1 MSKKR
6 KHDEM
11 TEELE
16 EFTLQ
21 YDLMTLEQLKGI
33 ARSRNKKRRNASSA
47 VQKTLPDR
55 IVLGQLKADLIQ
67 SLKDYEAVHRKS
79 KEEGLSPP
87 KKRRKRKKKSPF
99 KPPKVQAKKAL
110 FESKSKSKSKHQV
123 DAEDMINNSIRL
135 RSNKSNFD
143 QLFSGNDSDETSTN
157 TNSNTNTN
165 ENKPSDL
172 QILFRRFTKNATK
185 YGMKITINEA
195 TFIQTLKKNGITNI
209 AALDLVL
216 GDITF
221 GSDLTRQ
228 LGLNVVQSSLLKVLF
243 KSENNETSKNTISN
257 ANGSENIVY
266 NKCLPDFKQS
276 AINTNQKS
284 LSPEK
289 STPPP
294 PIRVVFDCVP
304 DGWDGLNTFKLISD
318 DVTLLKDAGC
328 LTLGFN
334 SMLLICVETVLLVHM
349 ELEIKKSQIGWNS
362 QRGGNYIYCN
372 VLKKGSDGTF
382 KKRKIVS
389 ELCAWDH
396 DKALEIEMKYKE
408 SKKTFMCPDMKNEMK
423 QEINKFNQQFEL
435 DNTKLPV
442 NPDFYLL
449 FQECY
454 STRTRDTIADTIQ
467 MDRMDD

>member
-110 FESKSKSKSKHQV
+110 FESKSKC
-123 DAEDMINNSIRL
+123 
-135 RSNKSNFD
+135 
-143 QLFSGNDSDETSTN
+143 TN

>member
-87 KKRRKRKKKSPF
+87 KKRRKRKKKSP
-99 KPPKVQAKKAL
+99 
-110 FESKSKSKSKHQV
+110 
-123 DAEDMINNSIRL
+123 
-135 RSNKSNFD
+135 
-143 QLFSGNDSDETSTN
+143 
-157 TNSNTNTN
+157 
-165 ENKPSDL
+165 
-172 QILFRRFTKNATK
+172 FRRFTKNATK